1 MTAPRSLRFAE
12 ARARV
17 LGAVSALPAVR
28 VPLDEAVGRALRE
41 PLVAPHALPP
51 FANTAMDGY
60 AVRSAD
66 LASAAETSPVTLR
79 VVEVLPAGHAP
90 TRALVAGEAA
100 RIMTGA
106 MLPGGADTIVPFEEA
121 ERSVDG
127 SGERC
132 VVRRAPAAG
141 EHIRSAGADVGR
153 GETVFESGR
162 QLSQYDLALA
172 AALGAPRLLVSP
184 RPRVAVLSTGD
195 ELLDVADALRP
206 GAIRDSNLP
215 MLAQL
220 VRATGCELTAAVQ
233 LPDAAR
239 VREALE
245 QSDAV
250 LTIGGVS
257 AGDFDPVKE
266 AIAGGLAGPASG
278 SAAVELWRVAMRPGR
293 PQAFGMPGGRMLY
306 AMPGNPRRSHAC
318 SRPWC
323 APRCAPCR
331 ASPSS
336 IDRACPRAPRS
347 RSIPAPA
354 ARTSSAAPSS
364 GATARSGRRRPG
376 PRSRATWRRRR
387 ARTRCSSCRR
397 RPIGSR
403 WEPRPKRSSC
413 GHRRPES
420 LLLAGDRHGPAPA
433 ARADPARRWACI
445 SAATIAASDGT
456 PVSRPRA
463 SR

>member
-12 ARARV
+12 ARAHV

-79 VVEVLPAGHAP
+79 VVEVLPAGHVP
-90 TRALVAGEAA
+90 TRALVEGEAA

-106 MLPGGADTIVPFEEA
+106 MLPGGADAIVPFEEA
-121 ERSVDG
+121 ERSGEG

-132 VVRRAPAAG
+132 VVRRAPAPG

-172 AALGAPRLLVSP
+172 TALGAPRLLVSP

-220 VRATGCELTAAVQ
+220 VRATGCELTASVR
-233 LPDAAR
+233 LPDDPARVAAR
-239 VREALE
+239 VREALD

-266 AIAGGLAGPASG
+266 AIAGGLAGPAAG

-293 PQAFGMPGGRMLY
+293 PQAFGMPGGKMLY
-306 AMPGNPRRSHAC
+306 AMPGNPASVAC
-318 SRPWC
+318 VFETLVRP
-323 APRCAPCR
+323 ALRAMQGFTQLDRPRV
-331 ASPSS
+331 
-336 IDRACPRAPRS
+336 
-347 RSIPAPA
+347 PA
-354 ARTSSAAPSS
+354 R
-364 GATARSGRRRPG
+364 
-376 PRSRATWRRRR
+376 
-387 ARTRCSSCRR
+387 
-397 RPIGSR
+397 
-403 WEPRPKRSSC
+403 
-413 GHRRPES
+413 
-420 LLLAGDRHGPAPA
+420 A
-433 ARADPARRWACI
+433 ARAIDSRAGRTDFVRCSLEWR
-445 SAATIAASDGT
+445 DGT
-456 PVSRPRA
+456 LWATPAGAQISGHLAPQARA
-463 SR
+463 HALLVVPEEADRLEVGAAAEALVLRAPQA